1 MSKKIA
7 VIVRDHQ
14 VEALRMAIGL
24 TLVDDVID
32 VFVLNRKLERSDRT
46 NLNIETLQDL
56 EMNLYSNI
64 EQESD
69 VKFLSD
75 SELANNLL
83 SYDHALPY

>member
-7 VIVRDHQ
+7 VIVRDRQ

-32 VFVLNRKLERSDRT
+32 VFLLNRKLERSDKT

-56 EMNLYSNI
+56 EMNIYSNI
-64 EQESD
+64 EQEGD
-69 VKFLSD
+69 VKLLSD
-75 SELANNLL
+75 SELANSLL
-83 SYDHALPY
+83 SYNHTLPY